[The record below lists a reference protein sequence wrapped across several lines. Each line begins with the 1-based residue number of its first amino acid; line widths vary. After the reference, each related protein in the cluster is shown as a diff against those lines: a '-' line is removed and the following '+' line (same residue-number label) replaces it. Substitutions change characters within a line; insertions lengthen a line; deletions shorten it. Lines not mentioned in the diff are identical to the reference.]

1 MRGIF
6 LCKKDMYPAYS
17 WAFYGIDINKT
28 GSDFVNGID
37 KEKFAP
43 VTTYHE
49 KKIGK
54 TLFRVTSVY
63 KGEIELAKALEDLTV
78 RKILRN
84 ENALQGI

>member
-1 MRGIF
+1 LETDYSERGVNVLIIEDE
-6 LCKKDMYPAYS
+6 KAAGAPD
-17 WAFYGIDINKT
+17 KT
-28 GSDFVNGID
+28 
-37 KEKFAP
+37 

-63 KGEIELAKALEDLTV
+63 KGEIELAKALEDLAV

-84 ENALQGI
+84 ENVVQCL